1 MTAETFTTMLTE
13 LYRQQEELT
22 QHQASIDELRQK
34 NINADAEIKS
44 LKLSLADRDEEV
56 KTLCSQAIER
66 RQEKKELRDEIR
78 SLKFQLAD
86 NDYSVYSTHEHHR
99 ELRDKLNAEIKS
111 LKLQLAEEVAAGVLI
126 VATNN
131 AAVHKDITSL
141 EDIITCLQEEITEHH
156 EKEDKLNAEI
166 KSLKLA
172 LNNAE
177 DVKIMETANVFIDD
191 FEWNEETTREKLAK
205 KYGEMSE
212 EVDKWLVERFSIWT
226 PSDM

>member
-1 MTAETFTTMLTE
+1 MTSNMTAETFTTMLTE

-111 LKLQLAEEVAAGVLI
+111 LKL
-126 VATNN
+126 
-131 AAVHKDITSL
+131 
-141 EDIITCLQEEITEHH
+141 
-156 EKEDKLNAEI
+156 
-166 KSLKLA
+166 A